1 MTEDCSIQ
9 ENIELIDKLHKGKN
23 INVISDASSN
33 HLNDQYDF
41 KKMREK
47 NKHINFT
54 SMSLYNMT
62 FEELGKKLKNLDKM
76 LDFILP

>member
-33 HLNDQYDF
+33 HFNDQYDF
-41 KKMREK
+41 KKMR
-47 NKHINFT
+47 
-54 SMSLYNMT
+54 
-62 FEELGKKLKNLDKM
+62 
-76 LDFILP
+76 